1 MKRHNGAILPFCLV
15 FLTLLGLMAVAGL
28 ESLLLHE
35 RMLANARRS
44 HDGFE
49 AAEAA
54 LRAGEAEIDRQCPG
68 FSVNAV
74 PPPDGLIWRQVVELT
89 PQWWENRGIEA
100 NFAGAD
106 SPAPRYFVEFW
117 RGSATSPGA
126 PAPVYYRITA
136 RASARTPAAASVLQA
151 LGVATCNGAQT
162 ITRNR
167 LSWRRLG

>member
-1 MKRHNGAILPFCLV
+1 MKLQYGAILPFCLL
-15 FLTLLGLMAVAGL
+15 FLALLGLMAVAGL

-54 LRAGEAEIDRQCPG
+54 LRAGEAEIGRRCP
-68 FSVNAV
+68 VAA
-74 PPPDGLIWRQVVELT
+74 PPPDGAVWRQVIELS
-89 PQWWENRGIEA
+89 PPWWENHGIEA
-100 NFAGAD
+100 NFAGAG

-117 RGSATSPGA
+117 RGSAVLPGE

-136 RASARTPAAASVLQA
+136 RASALTPASASVVQV
-151 LGVATCNGAQT
+151 LGVATCNGEQT
-162 ITRNR
+162 ITQTR

>member
-1 MKRHNGAILPFCLV
+1 MNRQSGAILPFCLV
-15 FLTLLGLMAVAGL
+15 FLALLGLMAVAGL

-44 HDGFE
+44 HDGLQ

-68 FSVNAV
+68 FSANAV
-74 PPPDGLIWRQVVELT
+74 PPPDGAVWRQVIELT

-100 NFAGAD
+100 SFAGAV

-117 RGSATSPGA
+117 RGNAAAPGG
-126 PAPVYYRITA
+126 PAPLYYRVTA
-136 RASARTPAAASVLQA
+136 RASARTPATASVLQV
-151 LGVATCNGAQT
+151 LGAATCNGGQT
-162 ITRNR
+162 VTRQR

>member
-1 MKRHNGAILPFCLV
+1 MRSQQGAILPFCLV
-15 FLTLLGLMAVAGL
+15 FLALLGLMAVAGL

-54 LRAGEAEIDRQCPG
+54 LRAGEAEIGRQCP
-68 FSVNAV
+68 VAA
-74 PPPDGLIWRQVVELT
+74 PPPDGAVWRQVIELT
-89 PQWWENRGIEA
+89 PGWWESHGIEA
-100 NFAGAD
+100 RFGGAD

-117 RGSATSPGA
+117 RGSAALPDA
-126 PAPVYYRITA
+126 PAPLYYRITA
-136 RASARTPAAASVLQA
+136 RASTRTPAAASVLQVI
-151 LGVATCNGAQT
+151 GVAVCEGEQT
-162 ITRNR
+162 ITQAR

>member
-1 MKRHNGAILPFCLV
+1 MRRQYGAILPFCLV
-15 FLTLLGLMAVAGL
+15 FLALLGLMAVAGMD
-28 ESLLLHE
+28 SLLLHE

-54 LRAGEAEIDRQCPG
+54 LRAGEAEIGRRCPI
-68 FSVNAV
+68 SA
-74 PPPDGLIWRQVVELT
+74 PPPDGAVWGQVIELS
-89 PQWWENRGIEA
+89 PQWWESRGTEV
-100 NFAGAD
+100 NFADVD

-117 RGSATSPGA
+117 RGSAVSPVE

-136 RASARTPAAASVLQA
+136 RASGRTPATASVLQV
-151 LGVATCNGAQT
+151 LGVTTCNGVQT
-162 ITRNR
+162 ITQDR